1 MKYNYSVIIPHHNI
15 PTMLERAIKSVPFR
29 DDVEIIV
36 VDDASD
42 EKYKP
47 KIKEIC
53 TLRNTQ
59 IKLVLLAE
67 NGGGGKARN
76 KGLDIAQGKFVV
88 FLDADDF
95 FNYCINQAMDDYKD
109 VDTDI
114 IFFRA
119 GSIDDQTYLPLHRAD
134 RINSCVNDFL
144 NSAPDCDYEIRYE
157 QGCPVSK
164 FIKRS
169 LLEEHNIR
177 FEEIRKH
184 NDVRFSYT
192 SGFYAKKIVADPR
205 AIYCITTRSD
215 SVSMDVSAEA
225 RLLRVNVTADFIKF
239 KKEHG
244 LKIGNEELL
253 FDTMAEIFFKDK
265 FVYNKGLEKIRTI
278 GLSKEF
284 ITKRLRRAIRNH
296 QIRMFFSPRV
306 RTILKKFLKVRR

>member
-1 MKYNYSVIIPHHNI
+1 MKYNYSIIIPHHNI
-15 PTMLERAIKSVPFR
+15 PNMLERAIKSVPLR

-53 TLRNTQ
+53 TIRSAQ

-76 KGLDIAQGKFVV
+76 KGLDIAQGEFVV

-119 GSIDDQTYLPLHRAD
+119 GSIDEQTYLPLHRAD
-134 RINSCVNDFL
+134 RINCCVNDFL
-144 NSAPDCDYEIRYE
+144 NRAPDCDYEIRYE

-192 SGFYAKKIVADPR
+192 SGFYAKNIAADPR

-244 LKIGNEELL
+244 LTIDNEDFL

-265 FVYNKGLEKIRTI
+265 SIYNKGLKKIEAI
-278 GLSKEF
+278 GLPNVF
-284 ITKRLRRAIRNH
+284 ISKRLRIAIRNH
-296 QIRMFFSPRV
+296 KIRIILSPKV
-306 RTILKKFLKVRR
+306 RIILKKILKW